1 MRKLFFLM
9 LAAAIVSCQNSEK
22 KENTGGSQ
30 ESTAVPGSVLDQ
42 SDMVDSSQFT
52 SIEWLDSDKDYGK
65 VNEGQKVEVAFR
77 FRNSGDKPLV
87 IFSVTPTCGC
97 TAAEP
102 PKEPILPGQE
112 GVIKGAFDS
121 NGRIGTNNK
130 TIHVRTNTKNSM
142 DHNLNF
148 KVEVEKKK

>member
-1 MRKLFFLM
+1 MRKLFFLV
-9 LAAAIVSCQNSEK
+9 LAAAIVSCQNSEN
-22 KENTGGSQ
+22 KENTGGQ
-30 ESTAVPGSVLDQ
+30 ESTAVPGPVPDQ

-130 TIHVRTNTKNSM
+130 TIHVRANTKNSM